1 MERGKEYGHDATVE
15 EAISPKQNT
24 HPEEHSMKISE
35 LMAKNPVAASTED
48 SVSKAS
54 QLMKDKRIR
63 HLPILDE
70 KGTVVGIMTDRDL
83 KRASASDATLLEVHE
98 LLYLLNKLRVSDV
111 MTKNPV
117 TVSSESDVKAAAGLM
132 VQNKIGCLPVVESG
146 KLVGILSETDIL
158 AHVANS

>member
-1 MERGKEYGHDATVE
+1 MRV
-15 EAISPKQNT
+15 
-24 HPEEHSMKISE
+24 SE

-117 TVSSESDVKAAAGLM
+117 TVSPESDVKAAAGLM

>member
-1 MERGKEYGHDATVE
+1 
-15 EAISPKQNT
+15 
-24 HPEEHSMKISE
+24 MKISE

-98 LLYLLNKLRVSDV
+98 LLYLLNKLRLSDV